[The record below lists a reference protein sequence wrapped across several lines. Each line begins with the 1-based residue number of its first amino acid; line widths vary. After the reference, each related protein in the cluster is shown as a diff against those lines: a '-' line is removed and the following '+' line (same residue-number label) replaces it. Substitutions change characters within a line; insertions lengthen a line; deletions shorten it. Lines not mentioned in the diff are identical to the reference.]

1 MLMHRLAFPLALA
14 VSVSAA
20 PAVAGQ
26 QSTGRKTGA
35 RPTHAAAKADAQVR
49 DTARVWP
56 VTPPP
61 LLPGSILPAQRILAF
76 YGNPRSKGMGI
87 LGQVPPDSM
96 LALLKY
102 ETARWS
108 AADPLVP
115 VQPALQLIA
124 VIAQAD
130 AGRDGMYRARMDS
143 MSIEREYQLAHRA
156 NAILILDVQ
165 VGLSTL
171 QKELPRLA
179 PFLSRRDVHLAID
192 PEFSMKHGGKPGKV
206 NGTFSAED
214 VNYASRFLR
223 ALVDTNHL
231 PPKVL
236 VVHRWTRAMLTDSK
250 DIELDP
256 RVQIVIDMDGWGTPA
271 RKRDSYRAYVQRYP
285 VEFTGFKLF
294 YRNDSKRGSRLMTPL
309 EVLSLWPRPL
319 YIQYQ

>member
-1 MLMHRLAFPLALA
+1 MPLFRPIVSLALA
-14 VSVSAA
+14 LAALQA
-20 PAVAGQ
+20 PAKPVPQG
-26 QSTGRKTGA
+26 
-35 RPTHAAAKADAQVR
+35 PAASAD
-49 DTARVWP
+49 TTRVWP

-61 LLPGSILPAQRILAF
+61 LLPGSILPASRIVAF

-87 LGQVPPDSM
+87 LGALPPDQM
-96 LALLKY
+96 LAQLQR
-102 ETARWS
+102 ECDRWA

-124 VIAQAD
+124 VVAQLD
-130 AGRDGMYRARMDS
+130 SGRDGMYRARMDS
-143 MSIEREYQLAHRA
+143 ATIEREYQLARRA
-156 NAILILDVQ
+156 GAILILDIQ
-165 VGLSTL
+165 VGKSTL

-179 PFLSRRDVHLAID
+179 PFLSRPDVHLAID
-192 PEFSMKHGGKPGKV
+192 PEFSIKTNSRPGKV
-206 NGTFSAED
+206 VGTFNAAD

-236 VVHRWTRAMLTDSK
+236 VVHRFTRPMLTGTP
-250 DIELDP
+250 DIELDA

-294 YRNDSKRGSRLMTPL
+294 YRNDTKKGSRMMTPL
-309 EVLSLWPRPL
+309 EVLSLFPRPL